1 MSAIKPYL
9 KTLSQPSQLSHCHMY
24 QRFSVGQLAKTKLS
38 HKQNCPKSSPMVA
51 PPFGSVG
58 QLGHVEKTELF
69 HRKVLILL
77 DMGRLGRLG
86 QSKKYDSNRFSEGG
100 E

>member
-24 QRFSVGQLAKTKLS
+24 QRFSVGQFAKTKLS
-38 HKQNCPKSSPMVA
+38 HKQNCPKVSSMVA
-51 PPFGSVG
+51 PPFGAVG

-86 QSKKYDSNRFSEGG
+86 QSKKYDSNRFSGGG

>member
-38 HKQNCPKSSPMVA
+38 HKQNCPKFWEGHASSKGLSCTASTGRMETA
-51 PPFGSVG
+51 ASGHARKPPLRICARRGI
-58 QLGHVEKTELF
+58 KA
-69 HRKVLILL
+69 
-77 DMGRLGRLG
+77 
-86 QSKKYDSNRFSEGG
+86 N
-100 E
+100 

>member
-38 HKQNCPKSSPMVA
+38 HKQNCPKVSSMVA
-51 PPFGSVG
+51 PPFGAV
-58 QLGHVEKTELF
+58 
-69 HRKVLILL
+69 
-77 DMGRLGRLG
+77 G
-86 QSKKYDSNRFSEGG
+86 QSKKYDSNRFSGGG

>member
-38 HKQNCPKSSPMVA
+38 HKQNCTQSLIDGR
-51 PPFGSVG
+51 PPLWGSWTVG
-58 QLGHVEKTELF
+58 TC
-69 HRKVLILL
+69 
-77 DMGRLGRLG
+77 
-86 QSKKYDSNRFSEGG
+86 
-100 E
+100 

>member
-38 HKQNCPKSSPMVA
+38 HKQNCPKVKVAQSYNSPFRYA
-51 PPFGSVG
+51 SGNLP
-58 QLGHVEKTELF
+58 
-69 HRKVLILL
+69 
-77 DMGRLGRLG
+77 
-86 QSKKYDSNRFSEGG
+86 
-100 E
+100 